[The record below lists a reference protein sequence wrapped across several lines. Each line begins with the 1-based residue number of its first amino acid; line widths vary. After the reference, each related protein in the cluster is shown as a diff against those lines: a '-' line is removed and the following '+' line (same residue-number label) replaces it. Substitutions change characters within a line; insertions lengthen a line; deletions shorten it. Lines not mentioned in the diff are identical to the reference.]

1 MTSPAAVV
9 AEAGDRRKFWAAVA
23 IGSLLTMVAIAW
35 QRGWLGGLVDHD
47 QLIAWMRDSGAS
59 GPLICIGIQFMQV
72 VIFAIPG
79 EITQIAAGYVFG
91 AWWGFLYSIV
101 GILLGA
107 AFDFGFA
114 RVVGRPAVQK
124 ILGAKR
130 LAEVDRLLQ
139 SRKGRAAVF
148 VLFLIPGTP
157 KDAMSYGGGLTAMRL
172 HVFLALS
179 VPARMP
185 ALLLSTLFGSEAY
198 DGDYTAMVW
207 IAVAAGVLL
216 GSAALYQW
224 RWRER

>member
-1 MTSPAAVV
+1 MTTPATVE
-9 AEAGDRRKFWAAVA
+9 AEVGDRGKSWAAVA
-23 IGSLLTMVAIAW
+23 IAALLAMVAIAW
-35 QRGWLGGLVDHD
+35 HRGWLGGLADHD

-101 GILLGA
+101 GILLGS

-114 RVVGRPAVQK
+114 RVVGRPAVQR

-130 LAEVDRLLQ
+130 LTEVDRLLQ
-139 SRKGRAAVF
+139 SRRGRAAVF

-157 KDAMSYGGGLTAMRL
+157 KDAMSYGGGLTAMQL
-172 HVFLALS
+172 PVFLALS

-216 GSAALYQW
+216 GIAALYQW

>member
-1 MTSPAAVV
+1 MTSPAAVE
-9 AEAGDRRKFWAAVA
+9 AETGDRRRFWAAVA
-23 IGSLLTMVAIAW
+23 IAALVAIVVIAW
-35 QRGWLGGLVDHD
+35 QRGWLGGLADHD

-91 AWWGFLYSIV
+91 AWWGFLYSIA
-101 GILLGA
+101 GILLGS

-124 ILGAKR
+124 ILGSQR

-172 HVFLALS
+172 PVFLGLS

-207 IAVAAGVLL
+207 IAAAAGVLL

-224 RWRER
+224 RWRNR